1 MKREKT
7 GGRKAGVPNK
17 TTQEMREFMQ
27 SFLSRKFEEL
37 DEVFNLLEPKDKVNA
52 IIKMLPYLVP
62 KQTQIDL
69 TATHKQEVKMDL
81 SKLSDLE
88 LHNLLELN
96 EKIYPIETSIN

>member
-62 KQTQIDL
+62 KQTETSFKNTFTPPEQ
-69 TATHKQEVKMDL
+69 DL
-81 SKLSDLE
+81 SKLTDEE
-88 LHNLLELN
+88 LHKLIEIT
-96 EKIYPIETSIN
+96 EKATIN